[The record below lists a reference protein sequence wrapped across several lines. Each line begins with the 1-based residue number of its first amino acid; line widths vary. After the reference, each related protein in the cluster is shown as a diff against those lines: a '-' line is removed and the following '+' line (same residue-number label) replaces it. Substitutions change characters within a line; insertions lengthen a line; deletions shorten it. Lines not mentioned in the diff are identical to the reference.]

1 LKVIIKKTLFYNFD
15 TDVFM
20 AVTECGKKITGE
32 NTTRISNK
40 LEGFSFKIEATK
52 INKNGQDIYQIKEI
66 ESIDSV
72 LFSYLKNNIG
82 HIRPTILR
90 EILIDY
96 SEEDL
101 INTIIENPIELTK
114 YKYIGDA
121 IAKKINKKWIDN
133 FELFELSYPLAKL
146 GLTENM
152 LNRIFIYIN
161 NKKIKA
167 KKYIEM
173 FEKNPYILVDI
184 DNVGFKTS
192 DKIALKLGVNKKSN
206 FRIEAAIKFSLNDTA
221 SGNGDTTIS
230 KENIYLKINE
240 LLELKIDE
248 KFYEECLK
256 SLIKNKEIV
265 LLSEDF
271 YSLKKIYEQEM
282 FILETFSKMNK
293 KKLIP
298 LVENIDLYISEQEKK
313 YHITLG
319 EEQKQAIELLN
330 TGVNAFALCG
340 YAGTG
345 KSTVSK
351 IMLNLFTNK
360 NILCTAVSGIATD
373 RIRKAS
379 ERPSVVM
386 FSITNNFVRRGNK
399 AINLDNIDVLLID
412 ESSMVNNEQFYYILK
427 KYENRLDKMK
437 IILVGDNA
445 QLPPIGPG
453 NFFTDVVNLNLLPQV
468 SLTTIYRQSKDM
480 KLTTF
485 AEAIRNGRIP
495 SGYDGIY
502 KDFLWYTQEVKDF
515 WPRKKANDPTLD
527 KDKKKNYFDIRK
539 VIVDNYIKKV
549 PKLYKEQQN
558 WNDYVYDNQIITP
571 MKRYTLGVEGIN
583 NEIQKKLADT
593 SKKIIFGFNTFCL
606 WDKVVH
612 IKNKEIDTSTNPS
625 LIRAKGSYLEKQKI
639 FNGML
644 GMIVDIDTYGKK
656 VWVYYPI
663 EKIFCCYGMND
674 LKFLNLGYA
683 ITIHKSQGAE
693 FGNIYMPM
701 TYAHFIML
709 NHKLLYTAITRAKN
723 KCTLVG
729 EKSAFFYACKNN
741 EKVKRISIIQI
752 NFLNFFDS

>member
-1 LKVIIKKTLFYNFD
+1 MKVIIKKTLFYNFD